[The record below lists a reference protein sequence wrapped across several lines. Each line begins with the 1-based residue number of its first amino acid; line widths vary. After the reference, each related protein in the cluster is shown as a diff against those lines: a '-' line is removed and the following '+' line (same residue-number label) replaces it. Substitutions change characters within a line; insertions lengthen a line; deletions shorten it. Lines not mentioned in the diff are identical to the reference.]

1 MKTPTIQELLKAG
14 AHFGHKAA
22 KWNPKMKQYVFAK
35 KEGIYIINLS
45 KTKEM
50 LEKALE
56 YVAEIA
62 KKGGKIVFI
71 CTKRQG
77 KDIVKKAA
85 ISCNMPYVTTRWLGG
100 TLTNFKTIH
109 NLIQKLRTLER
120 KKETGEMEKNYTK
133 YEKQLML
140 EDIEKLNN
148 KIGGLKNLDKLPEAL
163 FLIDVMD
170 NKSAVKEARVVNLP
184 TVALVDANANPEII
198 NYPVPCNDD
207 AIKVIDLMANTFAEC
222 IKENYKEQKPTVG
235 NVTKVTGP
243 QNLR

>member
-22 KWNPKMKQYVFAK
+22 KWNPKMKEYVFAK

-77 KDIVKKAA
+77 KDLVKKAA

-120 KKETGEMEKNYTK
+120 KRETGEMEKNYTK

-148 KIGGLKNLDKLPEAL
+148 KIGGLKYLDKLPEAL

-170 NKSAVKEARVVNLP
+170 NKSAVKEAIVVGIP
-184 TVALVDANANPEII
+184 TVALADANANPEII

-207 AIKVIDLMANTFAEC
+207 AIKIIELMANTFAAC
-222 IKENYKEQKPTVG
+222 IKENYKEQKPAVG
-235 NVTKVTGP
+235 NVKSASGP

>member
-22 KWNPKMKQYVFAK
+22 KWDPRMKDYVFTK
-35 KEGIYIINLS
+35 KEGVYIINLS

-50 LEKALE
+50 LGKALD
-56 YVAEIA
+56 YVTQITS
-62 KKGGKIVFI
+62 KGGKIVFI

-77 KDIVKKAA
+77 KEIVKKAA

-109 NLIQKLRTLER
+109 NLIQKLRTLE
-120 KKETGEMEKNYTK
+120 KQKETGEMEKNYTK

-140 EDIEKLNN
+140 EDIEKLNQ

-163 FLIDVMD
+163 FFIDVMD
-170 NKSAVKEARVVNLP
+170 NKSAVKEAIVIGIP
-184 TVALVDANANPEII
+184 TIALVDANANPEII

-207 AIKVIDLMANTFAEC
+207 AIKIIQLMADTFAEA
-222 IKENYKEQKPTVG
+222 IKESHKEPELEVGSVKKFPT
-235 NVTKVTGP
+235 
-243 QNLR
+243 QNPR